1 MKAIQYIFTAFFLML
16 FGVAG
21 TAAQTGDYYT
31 TYFELLPQSKIALEG
46 TTNINQFDC
55 FAESLVDGVSVTM
68 KPEKI
73 IASSTSDEQCTLFDL
88 QNAKVTIEVAQLE
101 CGQEAINK
109 DMRKTLK
116 ASEHPKIVIIL
127 KQIHV
132 GYDEAHMA
140 NNVMAQVEMVIAGSN
155 KPVQLNLNGTKNEDD
170 GFFRVS
176 GRHTLHLTDFGI
188 DPPKALF
195 GLIKVQDQIDIMF
208 DIAFKQLGKSIDLEK
223 LANTASGAN

>member
-1 MKAIQYIFTAFFLML
+1 MKSIITFLL
-16 FGVAG
+16 VCSFLGSSL
-21 TAAQTGDYYT
+21 AQTGEYQT

-55 FAESLVDGVSVTM
+55 FAESLVDGVSVTI

-73 IASSTSDEQCTLFDL
+73 IANSTSDEQCTLFDL

-116 ASEHPKIVIIL
+116 ASDHPEIVIIL

-132 GYDEAHMA
+132 GYDEAHIA
-140 NNVMAQVEMVIAGSN
+140 NNVMAQVEMVIAGS
-155 KPVQLNLNGTKNEDD
+155 KQPVQLILDGTKNEKD

-188 DPPKALF
+188 EPPKALF
-195 GLIKVQDQIDIMF
+195 GLIKVQDQIDILF
-208 DIAFKQLGKSIDLEK
+208 DIAFRQLGKSIDLNK
-223 LANTASGAN
+223 WANSTSESN